1 MVPLRALPAQPDRQK
16 GKVQIDPY
24 VVAYRSQ
31 QNILE
36 ARTNV
41 ENKKMQINR
50 RRPQGNISEQLLS
63 RRAAY

>member
-1 MVPLRALPAQPDRQK
+1 MVVLRALPAEPDRQK
-16 GKVQIDPY
+16 GKAQIDPY
-24 VVAYRSQ
+24 VMAYRSQ
-31 QNILE
+31 QSILE

-50 RRPQGNISEQLLS
+50 RRPQGTISEQLLS